1 MSMQMPLV
9 VFHQIY
15 KLINY
20 VNRSKTNKDKELTT
34 KTPTDF
40 MQETEQVNEIS
51 LDPWENPTL
60 IKFVQTGLF
69 PETVSKS

>member
-1 MSMQMPLV
+1 MQMPLV

-15 KLINY
+15 ILINY
-20 VNRSKTNKDKELTT
+20 VKRSKTNKDKEFTSKTT
-34 KTPTDF
+34 TDF

-51 LDPWENPTL
+51 LDSWENPTL

-69 PETVSKS
+69 PEKVSKS